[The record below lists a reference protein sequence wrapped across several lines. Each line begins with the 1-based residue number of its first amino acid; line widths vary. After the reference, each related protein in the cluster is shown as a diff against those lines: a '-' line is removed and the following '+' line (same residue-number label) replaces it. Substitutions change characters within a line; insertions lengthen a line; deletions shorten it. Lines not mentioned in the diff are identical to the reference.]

1 MVVLILHKGV
11 EMIALA
17 EPIDLDTL
25 RIRHE
30 FISSPALTASI
41 EGVAARFQI
50 GSRHARV
57 ALESLVVEGFLERT
71 IEGQYVR
78 ALPRTA
84 N

>member
-1 MVVLILHKGV
+1 VVVLILHEEV

-17 EPIDLDTL
+17 GPIDLDTL

-30 FISSPALTASI
+30 FMSSPALTESI

-71 IEGQYVR
+71 CEGRYVR

>member
-1 MVVLILHKGV
+1 VVVLMLHEEV

-17 EPIDLDTL
+17 GPIDLDTL

-30 FISSPALTASI
+30 FMSSPALTESI

-50 GSRHARV
+50 ASRHARV

-71 IEGQYVR
+71 CEGRYVR
-78 ALPRTA
+78 AQPRTA

>member
-1 MVVLILHKGV
+1 
-11 EMIALA
+11 MIALA

-30 FISSPALTASI
+30 FIASPALAASI

-57 ALESLVVEGFLERT
+57 ALESMVVEGFLERT
-71 IEGQYVR
+71 REGRYVR
-78 ALPRTA
+78 AMPRAA